1 MTDLTR
7 RDALMLTAAIAAT
20 TSATVAEA
28 QAPVNNNNL
37 PDDNTLLT
45 VPSGAV
51 ANSSIPISLKI
62 PATTFAPAPDNT
74 VPSKVQVVLTISDVS
89 NPPTTH
95 SVFNA
100 TLQDMA
106 LPPFNNNQAST
117 PAIALMTRLKMG
129 IDKNAA
135 NQSPQA
141 TIVAT
146 VTMTYASGSKQ
157 VKATQSVT
165 IKNEDCATSDMS
177 VLRLSLQPAAT
188 SPKTN
193 VMVRAI
199 VPPVP
204 TTPPPSTPTH
214 KLTNVSCMIDPAPD
228 GTKPFLLLENVD
240 DTYLST
246 EAFVGFSI
254 FPSASQKINMAWTY
268 VPNPA
273 ITGST
278 FSGYTLNASGLAV
291 VNASSS

>member
-7 RDALMLTAAIAAT
+7 RDALMLTAVIAAT

-28 QAPVNNNNL
+28 QAPASNGNL

-74 VPSKVQVVLTISDVS
+74 GPSKVEVVLTISDVS
-89 NPPTTH
+89 NPPKTH
-95 SVFNA
+95 PAFSA

-106 LPPFNNNQAST
+106 LPAFNNNQAST
-117 PAIALMTRLKMG
+117 PAITLMTRLKMG
-129 IDKNAA
+129 IDKNAT
-135 NQSPQA
+135 NQSPQT

-146 VTMTYASGSKQ
+146 VTMTYASGPKQ
-157 VKATQSVT
+157 VKATQYVT

-177 VLRLSLQPAAT
+177 VLRLSLQPPAT
-188 SPKTN
+188 TPKAN

-204 TTPPPSTPTH
+204 TTPTPSTPVPTH
-214 KLTNVSCMIDPAPD
+214 KLTNVSCMIDPAPA
-228 GTKPFLLLENVD
+228 GMKPFLVLANVD

-246 EAFVGFSI
+246 EVFVGFSI

-268 VPNPA
+268 DRISPTTPA
-273 ITGST
+273 D
-278 FSGYTLNASGLAV
+278 YTLNASGLAV